1 MLQRSVSG
9 CPDPA
14 KLAVVWGRIDPEGR
28 RGPMQVMA
36 DVAAELERL
45 APGMGAAKD
54 SAARA
59 ANVARSRPL
68 IELILLRK
76 IGEVTSFEESPELMA
91 ALAKAGVKKEK
102 PAAIAAMAARAQE
115 LEDAFA
121 GRLME
126 G

>member
-28 RGPMQVMA
+28 RGAMQVMA
-36 DVAAELERL
+36 EVASELERL

-59 ANVARSRPL
+59 ANVARCRPL

-76 IGEVTSFEESPELMA
+76 IGKATSFKESPEVLA
-91 ALAKAGVKKEK
+91 ALAKAGVKKDK
-102 PAAIAAMAARAQE
+102 PAALAAMAERAQE
-115 LEDAFA
+115 LEEAFA
-121 GRLME
+121 GRLAE
-126 G
+126 S